1 MDISVNGKNLD
12 IGEALRNHVEQ
23 DLFSAVT
30 KYFALAHDGAV
41 TISREAHLFR
51 ADITVHPV
59 RGMMVQS
66 HSAAEDPYAA
76 FDSAL
81 ERISK
86 QIRRYKR
93 RIKNH
98 HARRGPTEPIPA
110 QQYVIASEGGD
121 EELPEESKPAIIAEL
136 PTQIDT
142 LTVGDA
148 VMRLDLADLPAMM
161 FRNQAS
167 GGLNVVYR
175 RSDGNIGWI
184 DPACAEK
191 P

>member
-12 IGEALRNHVEQ
+12 IGEALRNHVAQ
-23 DLFSAVT
+23 DLSVAVT
-30 KYFALAHDGAV
+30 KYFARAHDGAV

-51 ADITVHPV
+51 ADIVVHPV
-59 RGMMVQS
+59 RGMLVQA
-66 HSAAEDPYAA
+66 HGAAEDPYAA
-76 FDSAL
+76 FDAAV

-98 HARRGPTEPIPA
+98 HAGRGPTETIPA
-110 QQYVIASEGGD
+110 QQYVIASERGD
-121 EELPEESKPAIIAEL
+121 EELPVDAKPVIIAEL

-148 VMRLDLADLPAMM
+148 VMQLDLADLPAMM

-175 RSDGNIGWI
+175 RNDGNIGWI
-184 DPACAEK
+184 DPAHAEK